1 VQVLSRWRSS
11 EPHRPRVMR
20 SCPRG
25 HQRSVDRGAVAVTGF
40 WSEGDE
46 SLIGKRLELLKHA
59 APHISR
65 VGVMVN
71 PDDASDARP
80 LDALPAAA
88 RTLGLAVRVLE
99 VRTAAEF
106 EPAFAA
112 AAREGL
118 QGLHVSQVPL
128 FNSSRTE
135 VITIALSYA
144 LTSEPGKGSNRR

>member
-88 RTLGLAVRVLE
+88 PPWVWRSESSRC
-99 VRTAAEF
+99 
-106 EPAFAA
+106 
-112 AAREGL
+112 ARRR
-118 QGLHVSQVPL
+118 
-128 FNSSRTE
+128 NSSPPSPPPLAKGCRGC
-135 VITIALSYA
+135 
-144 LTSEPGKGSNRR
+144 TSVKSPCSTPAAPK